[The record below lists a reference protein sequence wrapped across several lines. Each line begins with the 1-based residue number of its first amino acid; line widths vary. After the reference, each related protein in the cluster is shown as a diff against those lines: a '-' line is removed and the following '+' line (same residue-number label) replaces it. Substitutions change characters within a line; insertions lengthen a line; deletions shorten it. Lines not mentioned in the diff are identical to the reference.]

1 MPRTRSTTKE
11 IVEKAKTQKAEAII
25 KSMEND
31 TMTSNEDIKNNEVN
45 LPFNIDDS
53 LTSNLH
59 ILEQSTG
66 IKSALLVERILND
79 ALSSDGSF
87 HLISLFRSILNDEKI
102 KLKESQLEA
111 LEIEKKQQLL
121 LYKEKELEAL
131 KYSLMV

>member
-1 MPRTRSTTKE
+1 MPRTRATTKE
-11 IVEKAKTQKAEAII
+11 VVEKAKNQKAEAII
-25 KSMEND
+25 KTMEND
-31 TMTSNEDIKNNEVN
+31 TMTSNDNLENNKVD

-59 ILEQSTG
+59 LLEQSTG

-79 ALSSDGSF
+79 ALSSDGNF
-87 HLISLFRSILNDEKI
+87 HLISLFRNILNDEKL

-111 LEIEKKQQLL
+111 LEIQKKQQLL
-121 LYKEKELEAL
+121 IYKEKELEAL